1 MAAAAAADQNPKE
14 SEPRKPSNEAEEE
27 SEVAEEEYDEDY
39 VGDDDEE
46 EEERDAS
53 KVSAAEREK
62 IQAVFQ
68 RLSSEEVG
76 IRVHDVLIK
85 GNTKT
90 RDELIEAEVVD
101 LLRAAPTVQALLRA
115 ASVATARL
123 QQLDVFDAIKITL
136 DAGPPEL
143 PGTTNVVIEV
153 VEAANP
159 VTGTA
164 GVYSKPEVNPS
175 LFVRCM
181 SIACDVELLV
191 AEDIEQCLS
200 FLLDMD

>member
-27 SEVAEEEYDEDY
+27 AEVAEEEYDEDY

-115 ASVATARL
+115 ASIATARL

-175 LFVRCM
+175 LFVRCVA
-181 SIACDVELLV
+181 IAC
-191 AEDIEQCLS
+191 C
-200 FLLDMD
+200 

>member
-1 MAAAAAADQNPKE
+1 MAAAADQNPKE
-14 SEPRKPSNEAEEE
+14 AEPRKPSNEA
-27 SEVAEEEYDEDY
+27 EVAEEEYDEDY
-39 VGDDDEE
+39 EDDDEE
-46 EEERDAS
+46 LEERDAS

-115 ASVATARL
+115 ASIATARL

-164 GVYSKPEVNPS
+164 GVYSKPKVSPS
-175 LFVRCM
+175 LFVRCVA
-181 SIACDVELLV
+181 IAC
-191 AEDIEQCLS
+191 C
-200 FLLDMD
+200 